1 MTRATSSPVAHPA
14 PQRSVLP
21 RRAWL
26 ATAAGAVVANT
37 LDSRVS
43 LAAGSKPAAGGP
55 QPAFRISL
63 CEWSLHRAI
72 FADKL
77 SHLDVAKTARR
88 TFGIEA
94 LEYVNQFF
102 KDKPQDAD
110 YLAELAKRASDEGV
124 TGVTVICDAL
134 GSLGDP
140 DEKARRKAIENHF
153 PWVEAAKRL
162 GCHAIRVAAASR
174 GTFEEQ
180 QKLVTDGLGRLAE
193 YAAQM
198 EMAVLVGNQGGLS
211 SNGEWLAG
219 VMRMVNRPNCGT
231 LPDFGSFHD
240 YDRYRGVE
248 ELMPFAKGIHA
259 KSHEFDGEGAEVRT
273 DYHRM
278 MKLVLAAGYRG
289 WVGIAYDGK
298 ALPEPD
304 GIRATKRLLE
314 RVRTDI
320 SA

>member
-1 MTRATSSPVAHPA
+1 MTASTISTVDPPPPRAASLSR
-14 PQRSVLP
+14 RS
-21 RRAWL
+21 WL
-26 ATAAGAVVANT
+26 AAAGTVAANAIAP
-37 LDSRVS
+37 RPG
-43 LAAGSKPAAGGP
+43 LAAGGKPAPNTP

-63 CEWSLHRAI
+63 CEWSLHRDI

-88 TFGIEA
+88 TFGIEGI
-94 LEYVNQFF
+94 EYVNQFF

-124 TGVTVICDAL
+124 TGLIVICDAL

-140 DEKARRKAIENHF
+140 DEKARRKAIEHHF

-162 GCHAIRVAAASR
+162 GCHAIRVVAASR

-180 QKLVTDGLGRLAE
+180 QKLVTDGLVRLAE

-198 EMAVLVGNQGGLS
+198 QLAVLVENQGGLS

-248 ELMPFAKGIHA
+248 ELMPFARGIHA
-259 KSHEFDGEGAEVRT
+259 KSHEFDADGAEVRT

-278 MKLVLAAGYRG
+278 LRLVVGAGYRG
-289 WVGIAYDGK
+289 WVGIDYEGK
-298 ALPEPD
+298 SLSEAD
-304 GIRATKRLLE
+304 GIRATKKLLE

-320 SA
+320 TA